1 MTIYISGPMT
11 GHPDLN
17 FPLFADVALALRMA
31 GFDVVN
37 PAELAHQPDDD
48 WVACMRRDIAAL
60 VECDSIVMLPGYQR
74 SRGAMLELKV
84 ARELGMR
91 VYGLSTLLADL
102 PPSIPLG
109 RAAPK
114 IKTSTAGSAVATTL
128 GEQA

>member
-17 FPLFADVALALRMA
+17 FPLFADVALALRLA

-37 PAELAHQPDDD
+37 PAELKHQPDDD

-60 VECDSIVMLPGYQR
+60 VECDSIVMLPGWQN
-74 SRGAMLELKV
+74 SRGARLELKV

-91 VYGLSTLLADL
+91 VYGLSTLLAEL
-102 PPSIPLG
+102 PPAIPLG
-109 RAAPK
+109 RAAL
-114 IKTSTAGSAVATTL
+114 AVA
-128 GEQA
+128 A